1 MLGGI
6 NPEFFRF
13 QVSIFL
19 LIIVVLSGLGSVYG
33 VLIGG
38 LIISMFDGVFLAQ
51 VLPPVFPDIDI
62 QQLRWVFFGAGLII
76 IMVFRPQGLFPT
88 ALNRRTTIIPGT
100 TLDIAVP
107 PEHPVAAADA
117 NPQAKGMEQ

>member
-1 MLGGI
+1 
-6 NPEFFRF
+6 
-13 QVSIFL
+13 
-19 LIIVVLSGLGSVYG
+19 VLV
-33 VLIGG
+33 GG

-88 ALNRRTTIIPGT
+88 ALNRRTTVIPGT
-100 TLDIAVP
+100 TLDVAAATS
-107 PEHPVAAADA
+107 PEHPVAASDA
-117 NPQAKGMEQ
+117 NTQAKGIEQ